1 MRKTIRELLID
12 AVAHNA
18 SDLHCLVG
26 NPVTIRRHGEL
37 TDLYPEP
44 LTDEDTL
51 ALVDEIATEEQ
62 KRQLWQRGDVDIS
75 HELPGQGRFR
85 INIYR
90 QRRSVALAARVIPGR
105 IPTLR
110 ELEMPPVLLQM
121 SRLRRGLVLVTGPTG
136 SGKSTTVASL
146 VHQINLERRCTIV
159 TLEDPVEYLYEKRQS
174 LISQREIGVDVD
186 SFASGLRAAL
196 REDPD
201 VIVVGEMRD
210 LDTMTTAIQAAETGH
225 LVFATLHTTDAVQTI
240 DRIIDVFPAHQQSQ
254 IRMQLSMILQGIV
267 SQQLLPRKG
276 GVGRVAACEIL
287 LLNPAVRNMIRTGK
301 THQLNSTMQT
311 SGRSGMQTMDMALE
325 MLSMFD
331 VIDVDAAMA
340 LATDP
345 DLIFASQRKRWN
357 GQ

>member
-1 MRKTIRELLID
+1 MRFSLRQILTD
-12 AVAHNA
+12 AVAQNA

-26 NPVTIRRHGEL
+26 SPVTIRRHGEL
-37 TDLYPEP
+37 ENLYPDA
-44 LTDEDTL
+44 LTDADTL

-90 QRRSVALAARVIPGR
+90 QRRSVAIAARVIPGR

-110 ELEMPPVLLQM
+110 ELEMPPILLQM

-146 VHQINLERRCTIV
+146 VQQINLERRCTIV

-276 GVGRVAACEIL
+276 GKGRVAACEIL

-340 LATDP
+340 LAIDP
-345 DLIFASQRKRWN
+345 DSIFASQRKKWN

>member
-1 MRKTIRELLID
+1 MKLSLRQILTD

-26 NPVTIRRHGEL
+26 NPVTIRQHGAL

-44 LTDEDTL
+44 LTDADTR
-51 ALVDEIATEEQ
+51 ALLDEIATEEQ
-62 KRQLWQRGDVDIS
+62 KRLLWKRGDVDIS
-75 HELPGQGRFR
+75 YELPGQERFR
-85 INIYR
+85 INIFR
-90 QRRSVALAARVIPGR
+90 QRRSVAIAARVIPGR
-105 IPTLR
+105 VPTLL
-110 ELEMPPVLLQM
+110 ELEMPPILLQL
-121 SRLRRGLVLVTGPTG
+121 SRLQRGLVLVTGPTG

-146 VHQINLERRCTIV
+146 VHQINMERRCTII
-159 TLEDPVEYLYEKRQS
+159 TLEDPVEYLYQKRKS

-240 DRIIDVFPAHQQSQ
+240 DRIIDVFPSHQQQQ

-267 SQQLLPRKG
+267 SQQLLPRRG
-276 GVGRVAACEIL
+276 GKGRVAACEIL

-325 MLSMFD
+325 ALSMFD
-331 VIDVDAAMA
+331 VIDMDAAMA

-345 DLIFASQRKRWN
+345 DSIFASQRKKWT

>member
-1 MRKTIRELLID
+1 MQKSIREILTD
-12 AVAHNA
+12 AVARSA

-26 NPVTIRRHGEL
+26 NPITIRRHGEL
-37 TDLYPEP
+37 ENLYPDA
-44 LTDEDTL
+44 LTDADTL
-51 ALVDEIATEEQ
+51 ALVDEIATEDQ

-90 QRRSVALAARVIPGR
+90 QRRSVAIAARVIPGR

-146 VHQINLERRCTIV
+146 VQQINLERRCTIV

-276 GVGRVAACEIL
+276 GIGRVAACEIL

-340 LATDP
+340 LAIDP
-345 DLIFASQRKRWN
+345 DLIFAGQRKKWN

>member
-1 MRKTIRELLID
+1 MKLSLRQILTD
-12 AVAHNA
+12 AVAQNA

-26 NPVTIRRHGEL
+26 NPITIRRHGEL
-37 TDLYPEP
+37 TDLYPES

-51 ALVDEIATEEQ
+51 ALVDEIATDEQ
-62 KRQLWQRGDVDIS
+62 KRQLRQRGDVDIS

-90 QRRSVALAARVIPGR
+90 QRRSVAIAARVIPGR